1 VTGLGMRSRV
11 FRKLCIQAGPAI
23 AILLAA
29 PVALAQVIEPNGV
42 SVPAPPVMM
51 SNETTL
57 QAYFTGA
64 GEGIDAVADAAAE
77 PGTFSPLC
85 DFDATL
91 VLSQS
96 QAQAA
101 IGWYNVPA
109 SDTAAIPMADV
120 HIVVPIGTPLNTVIS
135 AADIRS
141 DPAYTGG
148 FIGFALVKEFRQ
160 MNDVVPTVVYYSE
173 YQRNALC
180 TGCTMPDHWKMA
192 LVYRSTVDTST
203 YYLAFEDWEGADA
216 STWQG
221 NDGDFNDKVFRLH
234 GISCAGGGLPCT
246 IPGKIGR
253 CAAGLTECQMAS
265 GGTPTCK
272 QQVEER
278 DEICDDV
285 DNDCNGEVDDGD
297 LCDTNEIC
305 LRGTCVRACDTGEF
319 QCEPGLACDNGYC
332 VDPECVGVECEVGD
346 VCRDG
351 ACVNSCSGIVCP
363 VGQDCIDGRCIA
375 ACAGVTCA
383 AGSVCDR
390 GVCVGLCSCTGCPA
404 GEECHPDGLCVEPGC
419 ENVMCDAGQT
429 CVGGN
434 CVDICEPAVCP
445 GGALCQNGMCG
456 EPTGGGGSSGAGGA
470 QGGSGGAVIQGGSG
484 NGGSAGVI
492 VAGTTGN
499 GGGQAGSEELGSSPK
514 GDPGCACRAVPLRT
528 GSLLPFAGIGLGL
541 LLFARRRARL

>member
-1 VTGLGMRSRV
+1 MILVTGLGMRSRV
-11 FRKLCIQAGPAI
+11 FREVCIQTGRGI
-23 AILLAA
+23 AFLLLAPA
-29 PVALAQVIEPNGV
+29 AFAQVIEPNGI
-42 SVPAPPVMM
+42 SVPVTN
-51 SNETTL
+51 SETSL
-57 QAYFTGA
+57 QEYFDGV

-135 AADIRS
+135 ADDIRS

-160 MNDVVPTVVYYSE
+160 MNETVPTVVYYSE

-253 CAAGLTECQMAS
+253 CAAGLTECQMVS

-278 DEICDDV
+278 PEICDDV

-297 LCDTNEIC
+297 LCNPDQIC
-305 LRGTCVRACDTGEF
+305 LRGTCVGNCSTGEF
-319 QCEPGLACDNGYC
+319 QCEPGLACDDGYC
-332 VDPECVGVECEVGD
+332 VDPDCVGVDCDVGD
-346 VCRDG
+346 VCRNG
-351 ACVNSCSGIVCP
+351 ECVNACSGIVCP

-419 ENVMCDAGQT
+419 ENVMCDPGQT

-434 CVDICEPAVCP
+434 CVDVCEPAVCP
-445 GGALCQNGMCG
+445 GGVECQNGFCG
-456 EPTGGGGSSGAGGA
+456 EPPGGGGSSGAGGA
-470 QGGSGGAVIQGGSG
+470 QGGSGGVINQGGNG
-484 NGGSAGVI
+484 NGGGSAGVI

-499 GGGQAGSEELGSSPK
+499 GGGQGGSEVPGASPS
-514 GDPGCACRAVPLRT
+514 GDPGCACRAAPLR
-528 GSLLPFAGIGLGL
+528 GASLLPFAGIGLGL
-541 LLFARRRARL
+541 LLFARRRARA